1 MTISLALELLLN
13 LLVEAQRI
21 SALVAQAQ
29 DQGRD
34 RLTDAEMAVVQNAA
48 TAAEQ
53 RLADAIAR
61 ARG

>member
-13 LLVEAQRI
+13 LLIEAQRI

-34 RLTDAEMAVVQNAA
+34 RLTDAEMAAVKNAA